1 MSRPERHID
10 EVTTMFCSLSRIDL
24 PSTFS
29 SKTSRYDSVELE
41 AAAGDIA
48 VCVLWRARLERF
60 RQNFCVWLARSERAV
75 LEIVAPKRQAERHL
89 NAGKKCESGLPLRTA
104 QPASHSWCAPSRAWQ
119 PEKSLP
125 C

>member
-41 AAAGDIA
+41 AAAGDMALA
-48 VCVLWRARLERF
+48 VALTVALCGAHSD
-60 RQNFCVWLARSERAV
+60 SERT
-75 LEIVAPKRQAERHL
+75 L
-89 NAGKKCESGLPLRTA
+89 
-104 QPASHSWCAPSRAWQ
+104 
-119 PEKSLP
+119 
-125 C
+125 

>member
-48 VCVLWRARLERF
+48 VSVLWRARFERSD
-60 RQNFCVWLARSERAV
+60 RTLRVRLARVSEIHRLQKA
-75 LEIVAPKRQAERHL
+75 
-89 NAGKKCESGLPLRTA
+89 T
-104 QPASHSWCAPSRAWQ
+104 
-119 PEKSLP
+119 
-125 C
+125 

>member
-29 SKTSRYDSVELE
+29 SKASRYDSVELE

-48 VCVLWRARLERF
+48 VSVLWRARLERF
-60 RQNFCVWLARSERAV
+60 RQNFARGSR
-75 LEIVAPKRQAERHL
+75 LGDRSR
-89 NAGKKCESGLPLRTA
+89 PLQKAT
-104 QPASHSWCAPSRAWQ
+104 
-119 PEKSLP
+119 
-125 C
+125 

>member
-48 VCVLWRARLERF
+48 AAAVDAL
-60 RQNFCVWLARSERAV
+60 RS
-75 LEIVAPKRQAERHL
+75 L
-89 NAGKKCESGLPLRTA
+89 S
-104 QPASHSWCAPSRAWQ
+104 
-119 PEKSLP
+119 
-125 C
+125 

>member
-48 VCVLWRARLERF
+48 GG
-60 RQNFCVWLARSERAV
+60 S
-75 LEIVAPKRQAERHL
+75 
-89 NAGKKCESGLPLRTA
+89 S
-104 QPASHSWCAPSRAWQ
+104 
-119 PEKSLP
+119 
-125 C
+125 

>member
-48 VCVLWRARLERF
+48 MCLLWRARLERF
-60 RQNFCVWLARSERAV
+60 RQNFARVHAR
-75 LEIVAPKRQAERHL
+75 LGDR
-89 NAGKKCESGLPLRTA
+89 
-104 QPASHSWCAPSRAWQ
+104 SRLQKAT
-119 PEKSLP
+119 
-125 C
+125 